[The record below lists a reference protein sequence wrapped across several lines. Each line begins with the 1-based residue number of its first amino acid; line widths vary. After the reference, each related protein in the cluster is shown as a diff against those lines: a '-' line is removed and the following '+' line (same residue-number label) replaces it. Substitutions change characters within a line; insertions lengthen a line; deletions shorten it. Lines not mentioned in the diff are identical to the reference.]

1 MATAT
6 PEAVAAAAE
15 ALLAAGKRVT
25 TISVQGHLGGGS
37 YTTVQKYLEAWQAAQ
52 REQRAAAVDV
62 PPAVAERGMALLRH
76 VWQAAQAEAGQEMAQ
91 VREETETQ
99 LAALQEQLDEALL
112 AVQRQEAENAEQA
125 QALATLAAQVATHQ
139 AERDEAHTEARV
151 SAAQVAAAAERVQ
164 RLQKRLDAQEK
175 VALELAE
182 IKGAYAVVQTQVA
195 EQNETIKRLAGGRG
209 RGSKAA
215 ESKAADQE

>member
-15 ALLAAGKRVT
+15 ALQAAGKRVT

-52 REQRAAAVDV
+52 
-62 PPAVAERGMALLRH
+62 
-76 VWQAAQAEAGQEMAQ
+76 AEAGQQ
-91 VREETETQ
+91 ITQTREETEAQ
-99 LAALQEQLDEALL
+99 LAAMQEQLDEALL

-125 QALATLAAQVATHQ
+125 QALATLEATVATLQ
-139 AERDEAHTEARV
+139 AERDTARTEALV
-151 SAAQVAAAAERVQ
+151 SATQVTAATERVQ
-164 RLQKRLDAQEK
+164 RLQTRLDSQEK

-182 IKGAYAVVQTQVA
+182 TKGAYAVVQTQVA

-215 ESKAADQE
+215 EGKAADQE